1 MGRATEEKPA
11 AEEELETSVIGNK
24 KVNLDPVRLDT
35 FSSGCD
41 FQVDVVVDT
50 FLSVLVFVIKL
61 YVGLINANQKIK
73 AITHQVLVVIEE
85 EEEEGLEKP
94 LHELG

>member
-11 AEEELETSVIGNK
+11 AEEELETSVIGNE

-41 FQVDVVVDT
+41 FQVDVLLTNFDQ
-50 FLSVLVFVIKL
+50 FWSLSENYTL
-61 YVGLINANQKIK
+61 A
-73 AITHQVLVVIEE
+73 
-85 EEEEGLEKP
+85 
-94 LHELG
+94 

>member
-11 AEEELETSVIGNK
+11 AEEELETSVIGNE

-41 FQVDVVVDT
+41 FQVDVLLTHVYQ
-50 FLSVLVFVIKL
+50 FWSLS
-61 YVGLINANQKIK
+61 
-73 AITHQVLVVIEE
+73 
-85 EEEEGLEKP
+85 
-94 LHELG
+94 